1 MRVSPSIIEQLYSQ
15 LRMTTHR
22 YQGAVRLVYLI
33 AILSIL
39 VACGENRNRIAPTY
53 RAEMDSP
60 QDVARAFFDV
70 MRSSESDVFDDEFM
84 SLYFTD
90 DFVPRF
96 RIDRMYLEG
105 LSFGS
110 AKLAFDEPVDID
122 GDYTFL
128 KVEVRTAEGIHQT
141 SLVVF
146 LKHEPTWKIDD
157 IRRLFPPASV
167 AFVRRNAL
175 KATSDLSPQEQ
186 RELQHLERAYLTD
199 DELIEAFRQN
209 KARFVDVQEQFHSQ
223 DKIELICRDWLD
235 QYLINDRHQ
244 YKQADEVERTLVD
257 NRIEKSSFDR
267 FAEALDQLEIECIER
282 DSLSHIRFLKVGVLD
297 YSVWYVYAPDGNL
310 PWDKMTSGG
319 PFIEPIDKH
328 WYLFREPIKR
338 LSNK

>member
-1 MRVSPSIIEQLYSQ
+1 MRVSQSVIEQLYFQ
-15 LRMTTHR
+15 LRVTTRRH
-22 YQGAVRLVYLI
+22 QGAVRLVYLI
-33 AILSIL
+33 TILSIL
-39 VACGENRNRIAPTY
+39 IACGENRNRIAPTY
-53 RAEMDSP
+53 RVEMDSP

-70 MRSSESDVFDDEFM
+70 IQSSELDAFDDDFM
-84 SLYFTD
+84 SRYFTD
-90 DFVPRF
+90 DFVPGF
-96 RIDRMYLEG
+96 KIDRIYLEG

-110 AKLAFDEPVDID
+110 AKLTFDKPVEID
-122 GDYTFL
+122 GDYTFV
-128 KVEVRTAEGIHQT
+128 KVEVGTAEGIHQT
-141 SLVVF
+141 SFVVF
-146 LKHEPTWKIDD
+146 LKHESTWKIDD

-175 KATSDLSPQEQ
+175 RAKSDLSPQEQ

-209 KARFVDVQEQFHSQ
+209 KARFVDVWEQFHSQ

-244 YKQADEVERTLVD
+244 YKQADEVERTLIE
-257 NRIEKSSFDR
+257 NEIEKSSFDR
-267 FAEALDQLEIECIER
+267 FKEALDQLEIECIER
-282 DSLSHIRFLKVGVLD
+282 DNSSHIRFLKVGVLD